1 VVNEARPVQTVCS
14 VLRTGDWSYSAS
26 SWRYANN
33 DSSARVEFLCGAAAH
48 IEGIGLATMRATD
61 GEAGIGI
68 DGSTG
73 NLHGTFGGWT
83 SLSSSNSGRRTTI
96 NTHLS
101 EGYHFLA
108 CVEVAWSGTYYC
120 TVAGLQVTVWT

>member
-1 VVNEARPVQTVCS
+1 M
-14 VLRTGDWSYSAS
+14 TGDWSYSAG

-48 IEGIGLATMRATD
+48 IEGIGLAIMRAEN

-73 NLHGTFGGWT
+73 NLHGTFGCYT
-83 SLSSSNSGRRTTI
+83 ALSGGNSTRHSQI
-96 NTHLS
+96 NTDLA
-101 EGYHFLA
+101 EGYHFLS
-108 CVEVAWSGTYYC
+108 CVESAWSGTYYC
-120 TVAGLQVTVWT
+120 TAAGLQVTVWT

>member
-1 VVNEARPVQTVCS
+1 MQ
-14 VLRTGDWSYSAS
+14 
-26 SWRYANN
+26 
-33 DSSARVEFLCGAAAH
+33 
-48 IEGIGLATMRATD
+48 ATN

-73 NLHGTFGGWT
+73 NLDGTFGCYT
-83 SLSSSNSGRRTTI
+83 ALSGSNSGRHTTI

-108 CVEVAWSGTYYC
+108 CVEVAGGGMYYC
-120 TVAGLQVTVWT
+120 TAAGMKVTGWT